1 MTAPLELV
9 IIGAGGHAREVVSY
23 VRDLQRAGAA
33 VELLGALD
41 DGRPAGPWLDTEV
54 LGPVAALPELNAQ
67 HPSLRWLTA
76 FGSNQVRRDVVG
88 RVEAL
93 APGLPPWTL
102 IHPTAY
108 VGHDSVIGAGTL
120 LAPGVVVTSGVSI
133 GRHVIVNARAS
144 ISHDCV
150 IDDLV
155 NVNPAATVCGTV
167 RLGLGACIGA
177 GATVIERR
185 SVGGWAVVGAGAVV
199 VRDVPGDVTAVGVPA
214 RVRPPGGQGP

>member
-1 MTAPLELV
+1 MTAPLLLV
-9 IIGAGGHAREVVSY
+9 VVGAGGHAREVVSY

-41 DGRPAGPWLDTEV
+41 DGRPAGPWLDTKV
-54 LGPVAALPELNAQ
+54 LGPVAALAELRAL

-76 FGSNQVRRDVVG
+76 FGSNQVRREVVG
-88 RVEAL
+88 KVEAL

-167 RLGLGACIGA
+167 RVGQGAFVGA
-177 GATVIERR
+177 GATVIQRR
-185 SVGGWAVVGAGAVV
+185 SVGAWAVVGAGAVV
-199 VRDVPGDVTAVGVPA
+199 IRDVPGDVTAVGVPA